1 MKNKNIDKIKTTLK
15 QYKKGKTIENEID
28 LKILERY
35 AATGMV
41 FFI

>member
-1 MKNKNIDKIKTTLK
+1 MKKDTLK
-15 QYKKGKTIENEID
+15 KYKKGKTIESEND
-28 LKILERY
+28 LSILERY